1 MPSLKQHQKR
11 RTEFLAGL
19 KRPVLLMAGGNKPRN
34 YPDNPFPYRP
44 DSSFLF
50 FFGEAEADAAAFFD
64 PQSGQVQLFLPAR
77 SPEGALWYGDVP
89 SLADMQA
96 RLGVDAVD
104 SNDELPG
111 KIAALAKGRE
121 VDALAVADPKATA
134 LAAEI
139 SGQNLNFDSGAGQG
153 RAELVLSI
161 AALRS
166 SKDPEELDEM
176 RRTAVITKEAHL
188 EAMGHTRAGILEQ
201 ELAGRVDG
209 CFARHGCVPAYNTI
223 LSVRGEVLH
232 NHEHHNELHAGDIV
246 LLDGGAEASSGY
258 CSDVTRCWPVSGK
271 FEGEA
276 AEIYDIVLNSEL
288 AAIEQ
293 VKAGVRYGELHRT
306 ACMIVAEGLAEM
318 GILRGK
324 AEDLVETG
332 AHALFFPHGVGHQI
346 GLDVHDMEAFGDQV
360 HYPQNRSRSS
370 QFGTKFLRTDT
381 DLRAGMTF
389 TIEPGIY
396 FVPAIL
402 NEAGFREQFKDQVN
416 WDHAEKF
423 LRANDGRGFGG
434 IRIEDDVLATEDGY
448 EVLTAAIPKG
458 RQEVE
463 DLVGRALS

>member
-11 RTEFLAGL
+11 RGEFLAGL
-19 KRPVLLMAGGNKPRN
+19 DNPVLLMAGGNKPRN

-50 FFGEAEADAAAFFD
+50 FFGEAEADSAAFFD
-64 PQSGQVQLFLPAR
+64 PRSKQVHLFLPAR

-89 SLADMQA
+89 SFGDMQA

-104 SNDELPG
+104 SIDGLEE
-111 KIAALAKGRE
+111 KIASLAKGRSI
-121 VDALAVADPKATA
+121 DALAVADPKASA
-134 LAAEI
+134 LASRI
-139 SGQNLNFDSGAGQG
+139 TGQDLNFDTGEGQG
-153 RAELVLSI
+153 RADIVLAI

-166 SKDPEELDEM
+166 SKDREELDEM

-188 EAMGHTRAGILEQ
+188 DAMGFTRPGILEQ

-232 NHEHHNELHAGDIV
+232 NHEHHNELRDGDIV
-246 LLDGGAEASSGY
+246 LLDGGAEAASGY

-271 FEGEA
+271 FSAEG
-276 AEIYDIVLNSEL
+276 AEIYDIVLASEL

-293 VKAGVRYGELHRT
+293 VKAGMRYGELHRA
-306 ACMIVAEGLAEM
+306 ACMVIAEGLSEM
-318 GILRGK
+318 GVLRGK

-360 HYPQNRSRSS
+360 HYPANRSRSA

-381 DLRAGMTF
+381 DLKAGMTF

-402 NEAGFREQFKDQVN
+402 YEAGFREQFKDQVN
-416 WDHAEKF
+416 WDQAEKF

-458 RQEVE
+458 RQEVQ
-463 DLVGRALS
+463 DLVGSALS